1 MTNTTT
7 QNGNVQTTAVSITAT
22 TIALRSFA
30 NIFARFIFR
39 LDLVSEG
46 SDRRYKLI

>member
-7 QNGNVQTTAVSITAT
+7 QNGKVQTTAVSIAAA
-22 TIALRSFA
+22 TIALRSFS

-46 SDRRYKLI
+46 SDRR